1 MAKSDRVEGTIRSFL
16 RRSKKQ
22 DDGLTRGTKLYS
34 DGIGLDS
41 LATAELSAVLE
52 DELGSD
58 PFSDGQTPQTVG
70 EIIEYY
76 EASEPADGTGAN
88 SKSERLA

>member
-1 MAKSDRVEGTIRSFL
+1 MVDTAKVEATIREFL
-16 RRSKKQ
+16 VRANKG
-22 DDGLTRGTKLYS
+22 DVEFTRDTQLYA

-58 PFSDGQTPQTVG
+58 PFSEGDMPQTVG
-70 EIIEYY
+70 DIYDFY
-76 EASEPADGTGAN
+76 AGA
-88 SKSERLA
+88 A